1 MPPKPK
7 PAPPPFFAT
16 TSRGTEEVLAVEL
29 GELKLSGVEAR
40 RGGVAFGGGIEGA
53 YRACL
58 WSRVA
63 SRVLM
68 SLAEFE
74 AEDADALYEGAHAVD
89 WTRYLGP
96 DQSLAVDVAGRDA
109 PSGPPHFI
117 ALKVKDAIVD
127 RVREAEGDRP
137 DVDTRD
143 PDVRINV
150 HVAGSRVTVYLD
162 VAGRSLHR
170 RAGDRAGAEAPL
182 KENLAAALVR
192 MAGWRS
198 GDSRGLFD
206 PMCGSGTLLVE
217 AAGIALDRAP
227 GLTDPRIGAAGWRGH
242 DPRSWELLLGEARER
257 AEAGANRELRI
268 AGSDV
273 SRSAVRLARECLAQA
288 GLGRK
293 VRVGFGE
300 LGEIVAP
307 WDEPGLLITNP
318 PYGARIGESE
328 ELVPLYQRLGDVL
341 KRRFPGW
348 SAWVFCGNPG
358 LAKRIGLRPAARHV
372 LYNGPIECRLLEI
385 PISDAPV
392 EGSKGPGWRR
402 PGEQSKPFAGKLRKN
417 LRSIGPWARREK
429 LTCYRLYDSDVPEY
443 NLSVDWYD
451 GAVLVCENERP
462 RKIKPADAEQ
472 RLREAWLVV
481 PELLGVDE
489 TSVVLRVARPA
500 REERPGR
507 RRDRPRY
514 REVLEGWLK
523 FLVDLA
529 DPSGTRLALSERS
542 LRARVR
548 EQARDG
554 DFLQLFAG
562 SCCPSVAAAAG
573 GARSTTAVDASK
585 EMLSWGQRNFRA
597 NGLARSGA
605 LFEIADP
612 AGWLARGDGRRYDR
626 ILITPPEPLRAEAGG
641 RGFDVQH
648 DHARLLMLCAR
659 ALAPGGELLFV
670 SRRKRFVFEADR
682 LPFRSIQE
690 ITEEL
695 TPRDFRQRPPLRAWS
710 LRDPGR

>member
-1 MPPKPK
+1 LPPESNHPISR
-7 PAPPPFFAT
+7 FFAT
-16 TSRGTEEVLAVEL
+16 ASRGTEEVLADELREL
-29 GELKLSGVEAR
+29 GLQNVEAR

-68 SLAEFE
+68 SLSEFE
-74 AEDADALYEGAHAVD
+74 AEDADALYGGVHAVD
-89 WTRYLGP
+89 WTAYLGP
-96 DQSLAVDVAGRDA
+96 EQSLAVDVAGRNA

-127 RVREAEGDRP
+127 RVREAEGNRP

-150 HVAGSRVTVYLD
+150 HVAGARVTVHLD

-170 RAGDRAGAEAPL
+170 RGGDRTGAEAPL
-182 KENLAAALVR
+182 KENLAAALVL

-227 GLTDPRIGAAGWRGH
+227 GLAQPRIGAAGWRGH
-242 DPRSWELLLGEARER
+242 DPRLWERLLAEARER
-257 AEAGANRELRI
+257 GEAGANRELRI
-268 AGSDV
+268 AGSDA
-273 SRSAVRLARECLAQA
+273 SRTAVRIARESLARA

-300 LGEIVAP
+300 LGEIAAP
-307 WDEPGLLITNP
+307 WDDPGLLITNP

-328 ELVPLYQRLGDVL
+328 ELGPLYQLLGDVL

-385 PISDAPV
+385 PISAAPA

-417 LRSIGPWARREK
+417 LRGIGPWARREK

-462 RKIKPADAEQ
+462 RKIKPEDAEQ
-472 RLREAWLVV
+472 RLREALLVV
-481 PELLGVDE
+481 PEVLGVEDR
-489 TSVVLRVARPA
+489 SVVLRVSHAARK
-500 REERPGR
+500 ERPGR

-514 REVLEGWLK
+514 REVIEAGLK

-529 DPSGTRLALSERS
+529 DPSGTGLSLAERS
-542 LRARVR
+542 LRARIR

-554 DFLQLFAG
+554 EFLQLFAG
-562 SCCPSVAAAAG
+562 SCSASVAAAAG
-573 GARSTTAVDASK
+573 GAKSTTAVDDSK
-585 EMLSWGQRNFRA
+585 DLLTWGQRNFRA
-597 NGLARSGA
+597 NGLGRSGA

-612 AGWLARGDGRRYDR
+612 AVWLARGGARRYDR
-626 ILITPPEPLRAEAGG
+626 ILITPPEPGQK
-641 RGFDVQH
+641 FDVQR
-648 DHARLLMLCAR
+648 DHARLLILCAR
-659 ALAPGGELLFV
+659 TLAPGGEILLV
-670 SRRKRFVFEADR
+670 NRRKRFVFEAGR
-682 LPFRSIQE
+682 LPYREIHE
-690 ITEEL
+690 ITEEM
-695 TPRDFRQRPPLRAWS
+695 TPPDFRQRPPLRVWS
-710 LRDPGR
+710 LREPRR